1 MFPFRKKP
9 EQPQVQQMAYPA
21 PVSFR
26 DGHFNTVK
34 WISEADYIPTNLREK
49 YPATL
54 EKDAPLSILRP
65 HEIRRLV
72 WGIEVAEL
80 VSYMLKPYAV
90 LMTVAPYYYVH
101 KEKLCDLSLVR
112 LSKAEHG
119 KLVELAMKQIAVIER
134 HDTVKKPETT
144 WW

>member
-9 EQPQVQQMAYPA
+9 EQQPVQQVTYPT
-21 PVSFR
+21 PISFR

-34 WISEADYIPTNLREK
+34 WISEADYIPMDLREK
-49 YPATL
+49 YPAAL

-80 VSYMLKPYAV
+80 VDYMLRPYSV
-90 LMTVAPYYYVH
+90 LMKAAPYFYVH

-119 KLVELAMKQIAVIER
+119 KLVELAMKQVAVIER
-134 HDTVKKPETT
+134 HDTVKKPDTM